1 MVSCSCS
8 SLSELLCLCQD
19 ARRDARSALSRSAL
33 VSDLGAKGVLNL
45 VPEEIK
51 QVCSWVRVCYR
62 FRVPNMKMRCR
73 WHVCYIQPPREAIS
87 VP

>member
-1 MVSCSCS
+1 MCWR
-8 SLSELLCLCQD
+8 QD

-51 QVCSWVRVCYR
+51 QVLSWVIGVG
-62 FRVPNMKMRCR
+62 FRVPNMKAWCR
-73 WHVCYIQPPREAIS
+73 
-87 VP
+87 

>member
-1 MVSCSCS
+1 M
-8 SLSELLCLCQD
+8 CLCQD

-51 QVCSWVRVCYR
+51 QVRSWARVWCG
-62 FRVPNMKMRCR
+62 FRVPNMK
-73 WHVCYIQPPREAIS
+73 Q
-87 VP
+87 

>member
-8 SLSELLCLCQD
+8 CLSELLCLCQD

-51 QVCSWVRVCYR
+51 QVCSWVRVSYR
-62 FRVPNMKMRCR
+62 FRVPNMRCR
-73 WHVCYIQPPREAIS
+73 
-87 VP
+87 